1 MTNKVKFTK
10 TKIKSFKVPDKGK
23 RAYFYDTVT
32 PSLVIQIT
40 AKGTKTF
47 QVYKWMDNK
56 AIRVTLGKYPEL
68 TIEQARKQ
76 AFKKLA
82 ELADG
87 INPNQKK
94 KADKVKGITLLECFN
109 DYIEQKN
116 GKLKPGTVHDY
127 KRVLNEGFKDWHTR
141 PLKDITR
148 DLVASKHRKLGESSQ
163 ARANNAMRV
172 LRALFN
178 FAAEVYEDEEGRS
191 LFPDNPVKRLS
202 KTTAWFNV
210 GRKQTIIKEHEL
222 EAWFKSVQTL
232 VSAVEIGD
240 SNDKLTM
247 ARDYLL
253 TLMLT
258 GMRKTECAKLLW
270 DNVDFNQKTLKIV
283 DTKNSKP
290 HILPLSDYLFDVLKD
305 RHCQRNQDIFVFPNN
320 QTNTGYISEPRR
332 AIALVRE
339 QSGVMFTLHDLR
351 RTFITIAEGCDTSV
365 YALKRLV
372 NHSTKNNDVTDG
384 YIITDVD
391 RLRKPM
397 QKITDYILKIAK
409 IKSSSATVIQLKKLK
424 A

>member
-10 TKIKSFKVPDKGK
+10 AKIESFKAPDNGK
-23 RAYFYDTVT
+23 RAYFYDTLI
-32 PSLVIQIT
+32 PSLTIQIT

-47 QVYKWMDNK
+47 QVYKWMGNK

-76 AFKKLA
+76 AFIKLA

-94 KADKVKGITLLECFN
+94 KADKAKGVTLLECFN
-109 DYIEQKN
+109 DYLEQK
-116 GKLKPGTVHDY
+116 KDRLKPGTVHDY

-178 FAAEVYEDEEGRS
+178 FASEVYEDEEGRS

-210 GRKQTIIKEHEL
+210 ERKQTIIKTHEL
-222 EAWFKSVQTL
+222 EVWFESVQSL
-232 VSAVEIGD
+232 VSTIETGE
-240 SNDKLTM
+240 SNDKQKV

-270 DNVDFNQKTLKIV
+270 DNVDFSQKTLKIV

-290 HILPLSDYLFDVLKD
+290 HTLPLSDFLYDLLKD
-305 RHCQRNQDIFVFPNN
+305 RHNQRDQDKFVFPND
-320 QTNTGYISEPRR
+320 QTKTGYIAEPRS
-332 AIALVRE
+332 AITHVRE
-339 QSGVMFTLHDLR
+339 RSGVLFTLHDIR
-351 RTFITIAEGCDTSV
+351 RTFITIAEGCDISV

-372 NHSTKNNDVTDG
+372 NHSTKNSDVTDG
-384 YIITDVD
+384 YIIADAE

-397 QKITDYILKIAK
+397 QKITDFILRTAK
-409 IKSSSATVIQLKKLK
+409 IKPTARIIQLRKLK
-424 A
+424 G